1 MHAITNARFEG
12 PKVYFE
18 VDPPFSLL
26 QQSSNRLTKAAMS
39 HWKQQ
44 MPSCS
49 LNNLLAIGNMCAM
62 LQYLQEGKAD
72 HAGNAGFSIEPSPF
86 QPIDALHCT
95 SSHTTPSN
103 PVGQNRPEIG
113 SALELSCQTTAT
125 QLAAK
130 SA

>member
-62 LQYLQEGKAD
+62 LQYLQKGKAD
-72 HAGNAGFSIEPSPF
+72 HAGNAGFSIEPTSSP
-86 QPIDALHCT
+86 LMHCT
-95 SSHTTPSN
+95 
-103 PVGQNRPEIG
+103 VLQAI
-113 SALELSCQTTAT
+113 LLLAT
-125 QLAAK
+125 QWVKTDLK
-130 SA
+130 LDQLLN